1 MALLFSRSSHQQAPR
16 FLLAPDSVNT
26 LLGAEAF
33 RQRLLELIA
42 GAEKRIY
49 LTALYLQDDEAGRE
63 VLDALHAAK
72 ALRPGLDIAVLVD
85 WHRAQRGLIGAGK
98 QAGNAAWYRAV
109 TSERATEVPIH
120 GVPVQTRELFG
131 VLHLKG
137 FVIDDRVLYSGAS
150 LNNVY
155 LQKFDRYRFDRYHE
169 LDCAALA
176 DCMAEYVQR
185 LRASKAVHR
194 LDLPECPATRSLR
207 HEIRAFR
214 KKLERSVY
222 HGATTH
228 CDGLAVEALVGVG
241 RNNPLNR
248 RILELLAGARER
260 VVICTPYFNFPKP
273 VRREIDRL
281 LRRGIAVEIIVGDKT
296 ANDFYIPPEEKF
308 KTIAALPYLYEI
320 NLRRFAIRHQK
331 LLQRGQLKIR
341 LWLDGK
347 NSYHLKGIW
356 IDENRH
362 LITGNNLNPRAFSLD
377 LENALLI
384 HDPKSELAEQK
395 QQELDNIRRHTRLIV
410 QADDLETLQQ
420 YPVPVRKLLTRLSR
434 VRMDRLLNR
443 IL

>member
-1 MALLFSRSSHQQAPR
+1 MAILFFRSPHLHAPR
-16 FLLAPDSVNT
+16 FPLAAESVNT
-26 LLGAEAF
+26 LFGAEAF
-33 RQRLLELIA
+33 RLRLLELIA

-72 ALRPGLDIAVLVD
+72 ALRPGLDIRVLVD

-109 TSERATEVPIH
+109 TGERATEVPIH

-169 LDCAALA
+169 LHCAALA
-176 DCMAEYVQR
+176 DCMADYVR
-185 LRASKAVHR
+185 RMVAAKAVHR

-207 HEIRAFR
+207 HEIRTFR
-214 KKLERSVY
+214 KKLEHSVY
-222 HGATTH
+222 HGEMAH
-228 CDGLAVEALVGVG
+228 RDGLAVEALVGVG

-281 LRRGIAVEIIVGDKT
+281 LRRGVAVEIIVGDKT

-331 LLQRGQLKIR
+331 LLQRGQLQIR

-362 LITGNNLNPRAFSLD
+362 LITGNNLNPRAFALD